1 MEHQPE
7 RMCECKCV
15 SYSKE
20 VTMTEREK
28 RPLHLIKGVFE
39 SEASFPVSLCC
50 HTSRLASPP
59 LLTPASPPSI
69 SPLSLSLPRY
79 LASFLFVWLV
89 ACQHPIITF
98 SIFPR
103 PPSSCSLFSSCLRG
117 TGQGTFHRA
126 LIPNQLVLYM
136 SVRQWPH
143 CTHTPHPSL
152 FSYPR
157 GS

>member
-50 HTSRLASPP
+50 HTSPRLPSPP
-59 LLTPASPPSI
+59 HSSFTTLHL

-79 LASFLFVWLV
+79 LASFLFV
-89 ACQHPIITF
+89 
-98 SIFPR
+98 
-103 PPSSCSLFSSCLRG
+103 
-117 TGQGTFHRA
+117 
-126 LIPNQLVLYM
+126 
-136 SVRQWPH
+136 
-143 CTHTPHPSL
+143 
-152 FSYPR
+152 
-157 GS
+157 